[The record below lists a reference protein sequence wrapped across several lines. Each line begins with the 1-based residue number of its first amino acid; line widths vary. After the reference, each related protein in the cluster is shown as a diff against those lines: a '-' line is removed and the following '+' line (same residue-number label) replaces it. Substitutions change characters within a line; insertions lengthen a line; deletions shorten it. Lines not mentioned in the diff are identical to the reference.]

1 MIGVII
7 NDTQTITF
15 EEAAEVASKRKGR
28 KVRAIPHNSKCR
40 CGEREVQAAKQKAQ
54 IILDAAKV
62 SAASGGYSEP
72 KQGQRSQSARG
83 FCPRSTMRVPQP
95 DIIEH
100 FCDADCASQPQQR
113 CLSCKAGIVRCCLR
127 RTRLS
132 STLCVRLRPSA
143 GWLQESPCRRFLLP
157 PAFRFAGVGVLPGT
171 YLGNRSLPRSSRS
184 APAGACPVCGR
195 RYPLK
200 RRQSHGR
207 CYPAPTRGRHPTAR
221 TGKNIIKAII

>member
-40 CGEREVQAAKQKAQ
+40 CGEREVQAA
-54 IILDAAKV
+54 
-62 SAASGGYSEP
+62 
-72 KQGQRSQSARG
+72 
-83 FCPRSTMRVPQP
+83 
-95 DIIEH
+95 
-100 FCDADCASQPQQR
+100 SQPQQR

-127 RTRLS
+127 RTKLS

-157 PAFRFAGVGVLPGT
+157 PAFHFAGAGMLPRSG
-171 YLGNRSLPRSSRS
+171 LGNRSSLRSSRS

-207 CYPAPTRGRHPTAR
+207 CYPAPT
-221 TGKNIIKAII
+221 